1 MAQLSSLSISAQ
13 VTIDLHNLNSEG
25 TEGNQQQTRMVH
37 IIDQN
42 GRRAIVNAISG
53 DMLKHILV
61 EHLVPLLKDA
71 KEPLSPGAA
80 VHDAD
85 RINAVN
91 PEFVDFCEKEQAFTD
106 NGKKVK
112 RKALDSEVMSKI
124 LAECSLTDLAGALI
138 TRGRSVG
145 RKSVVEFGWVVGLPE
160 DVDGQP
166 LTVTEQHFHVKYAPE
181 GRGTA
186 AGGDTV
192 SGRQAIFHRP
202 ASSGIYALICNLDLY
217 RVGLN
222 DITRQ
227 YVVDPNSRRKRA
239 TALIQALVATLLKPA
254 GAQRNTQNPHIV
266 DCKGVIAT
274 SATSLPAPTVS
285 PLHKD
290 YREEMKRSADVL
302 NTIKPGSIEVSNFE
316 TISGGVKIL
325 ADLSQGL
332 QLSN

>member
-1 MAQLSSLSISAQ
+1 MAQLSSLSISARM
-13 VTIDLHNLNSEG
+13 TIDLHNLNSEG

-53 DMLKHILV
+53 DMFKHILV
-61 EHLVPLLKDA
+61 EHLVPLLKEA

-85 RINAVN
+85 RINAAN
-91 PEFVDFCEKEQAFTD
+91 PTFVDFCEKEQEFND

-112 RKALDSEVMSKI
+112 RKALESEIMTKMV
-124 LAECSLTDLAGALI
+124 AECSLTDLAGALV
-138 TRGRSVG
+138 TRGRAVG

-160 DVDGQP
+160 DGDGQP
-166 LTVTEQHFHVKYAPE
+166 LTVTEQYFHVKYAPE

-186 AGGDTV
+186 AGGETV

-217 RVGLN
+217 RIGLN

-227 YVVDPNSRRKRA
+227 YVIDPSARRKRA
-239 TALIQALVATLLKPA
+239 TALIQALTATLLKPM

-266 DCKGVIAT
+266 DCKGVVST

-285 PLHKD
+285 PLHKE
-290 YREEMKRSADVL
+290 YREEMNRAADVL
-302 NTIKPGSIEVSNFE
+302 NTIKPGSIEVKEFE
-316 TISGGVKIL
+316 TLSAGLKVLVDFAAGVEL
-325 ADLSQGL
+325 PS
-332 QLSN
+332 

>member
-1 MAQLSSLSISAQ
+1 MAQISSLSISAQ
-13 VTIDLHNLNSEG
+13 VTIDVHNLNSEG

-53 DMLKHILV
+53 DMFKHILV
-61 EHLVPLLKDA
+61 EHLVPLLKEA

-91 PEFVDFCEKEQAFTD
+91 PAFVDFCEKEQEFTD

-112 RKALDSEVMSKI
+112 RRALESEIMTKMVS
-124 LAECSLTDLAGALI
+124 ECSLTDLAGALV
-138 TRGRSVG
+138 TRGRAVG

-160 DVDGQP
+160 DGDGQP
-166 LTVTEQHFHVKYAPE
+166 LTVTEQYFHVKYAPE

-186 AGGDTV
+186 AGGETV

-217 RVGLN
+217 RIGLN
-222 DITRQ
+222 DITRR
-227 YVVDPNSRRKRA
+227 YVVEPGARLKRA
-239 TALIQALVATLLKPA
+239 TALIQALVATLLKPS
-254 GAQRNTQNPHIV
+254 GAQRNTQNPHLV
-266 DCKGVIAT
+266 ECKGVVAT
-274 SATSLPAPTVS
+274 SSTSLPAPTVS

-290 YREEMKRSADVL
+290 YREEMQKAADVL
-302 NTIKPGSIEVSNFE
+302 NKIRPGGIVVKNFE
-316 TISGGVKIL
+316 TLSAGVKTL
-325 ADLSQGL
+325 ADLSEGL

>member
-1 MAQLSSLSISAQ
+1 M
-13 VTIDLHNLNSEG
+13 
-25 TEGNQQQTRMVH
+25 
-37 IIDQN
+37 
-42 GRRAIVNAISG
+42 
-53 DMLKHILV
+53 
-61 EHLVPLLKDA
+61 
-71 KEPLSPGAA
+71 
-80 VHDAD
+80 
-85 RINAVN
+85 
-91 PEFVDFCEKEQAFTD
+91 DFCEKEQEFID
-106 NGKKVK
+106 NGKKNK
-112 RKALDSEVMSKI
+112 RKARDSEVMSKI
-124 LAECSLTDLAGALI
+124 LGECSLTDLAGALV

-160 DVDGQP
+160 DADGQP

-217 RVGLN
+217 RIGLN

-227 YVVDPNSRRKRA
+227 YIVDPSSRRKRA
-239 TALIQALVATLLKPA
+239 TALLHALAATLLKPA

-266 DCKGVIAT
+266 DCKGVVAT

-290 YREEMKRSADVL
+290 YREEMKRGIVPNSVG
-302 NTIKPGSIEVSNFE
+302 TR
-316 TISGGVKIL
+316 GG
-325 ADLSQGL
+325 DLTPRC
-332 QLSN
+332 